1 VTERLQAYSKWPA
14 STFAGMAKAAGDV
27 MMVEAEVVEG
37 AKLESLIR

>member
-1 VTERLQAYSKWPA
+1 
-14 STFAGMAKAAGDV
+14 MAKAAGDV